1 MSVEF
6 DRGSPG
12 RFDSR
17 TLKSHFLIGGLGVK
31 KPTFLVTGR
40 IQNLPN
46 QTETFLVPNPEELA
60 TGRILGGA

>member
-17 TLKSHFLIGGLGVK
+17 TLSRETLSRR
-31 KPTFLVTGR
+31 TGR
-40 IQNLPN
+40 NDI
-46 QTETFLVPNPEELA
+46 TADHRAE
-60 TGRILGGA
+60 ILDLYIISLSLSLCIYIYIYVYMHL